1 MDSRGN
7 YSAAV
12 GGTYTNIYRK
22 KKTHVEFICLL
33 DDEDALSV
41 SLS

>member
-22 KKTHVEFICLL
+22 KKHMWNSFVCLMTKMHF
-33 DDEDALSV
+33 LSV
-41 SLS
+41 